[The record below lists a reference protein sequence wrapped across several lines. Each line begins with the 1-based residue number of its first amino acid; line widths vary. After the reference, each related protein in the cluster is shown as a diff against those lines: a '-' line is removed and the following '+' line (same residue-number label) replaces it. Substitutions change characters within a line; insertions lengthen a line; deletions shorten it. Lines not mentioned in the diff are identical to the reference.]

1 MERIVSLMTTTE
13 TASPDLQARVL
24 DALNQ
29 CTDARRSHF
38 ASHVAAAEA
47 GTLSRAYAMGILRQV
62 RSFEAPAEGE
72 EQIKLPRSNGT
83 SKSTRSNDA
92 SEAQARFAADLLRTR
107 ALADERIV
115 GTVKTAAELLARYA
129 ETGRMDRTL
138 ARNVIDGYK
147 DHPRVVQAPVAA
159 PATPKPA
166 KAAPVVD
173 EDRVT
178 EPGIYQVGD
187 DVYKVQKSRQ
197 SGRLYAQKLVDGRF
211 DYDAGYG
218 AMRFLRASHLMT
230 TEQAKAFGMKFGMC
244 VNGHP
249 LSDRTSRYFGY
260 GPKCAANNGWTYDK
274 SLVPA
279 DFE

>member
-1 MERIVSLMTTTE
+1 MTTITAD
-13 TASPDLQARVL
+13 TIASPELCDQAL
-24 DALNQ
+24 AAMMGADP
-29 CTDARRSHF
+29 ARRAQFESHIY
-38 ASHVAAAEA
+38 AAKA
-47 GTLSRAYAMGILRQV
+47 GTLTRVRAFGICRQLRGA
-62 RSFEAPAEGE
+62 EAPALGE
-72 EQIKLPRSNGT
+72 DQIKLPRSSGNST
-83 SKSTRSNDA
+83 STRSNDA

-107 ALADERIV
+107 LMADERVV
-115 GTVKTAAELLARYA
+115 GTVKTAAELLARYEA
-129 ETGRMDRTL
+129 DNRMDRTL
-138 ARNVIDGYK
+138 ARNVIDAYK
-147 DHPRVVQAPVAA
+147 DRPRVVQAAPQA
-159 PATPKPA
+159 PAEPKAA

-173 EDRVT
+173 SERVT

-197 SGRLYAQKLVDGRF
+197 SDRLYAMKLVDGRF

-218 AMRFLRASHLMT
+218 AMRFLRAEHLMT

-260 GPKCAANNGWTYDK
+260 GEKCAAKNGWTYDK
-274 SLVPA
+274 ALVPA